1 MLKIL
6 TIIKNWFIDYDK
18 YKIKF
23 LYKYDNP
30 ILIAHIQKIA
40 KKLAEDEGVKVYF
53 VSFDELNVN
62 ETEEEKNA
70 VGKFI
75 YLTDNNVETVHKLM
89 LVQNFYKNRDNGN
102 IPQKFIYPRIE
113 LTTND
118 IFVFIHELGHYFLY
132 KRGMIQ
138 SEAGANFY
146 CEEFFDNYLPPFFKW
161 IYQIDI
167 NIRTNKKLK
176 YSPLEAY
183 TYWNEYQKFIAD
195 GE

>member
-1 MLKIL
+1 
-6 TIIKNWFIDYDK
+6 
-18 YKIKF
+18 
-23 LYKYDNP
+23 
-30 ILIAHIQKIA
+30 
-40 KKLAEDEGVKVYF
+40 
-53 VSFDELNVN
+53 
-62 ETEEEKNA
+62 
-70 VGKFI
+70 
-75 YLTDNNVETVHKLM
+75 
-89 LVQNFYKNRDNGN
+89 
-102 IPQKFIYPRIE
+102 
-113 LTTND
+113 
-118 IFVFIHELGHYFLY
+118 
-132 KRGMIQ
+132 MIQ